1 MPTDTRPLDTTAGA
15 SIHDLIRAH
24 GRGFSDDLRLVI
36 AGDCA
41 AARSAVVHHLGFPTL
56 GGACPGLA
64 AARRKLR
71 WRLLRFRW
79 TSISIAGPRPAQPS
93 GETRARVADGTSPN
107 VAL

>member
-41 AARSAVVHHLGFPTL
+41 AARSAVVHHLGFPIL
-56 GGACPGLA
+56 GGACPGLT

-79 TSISIAGPRPAQPS
+79 TSASVARPLAQPS
-93 GETRARVADGTSPN
+93 REGRARVADGISPN
-107 VAL
+107 DAR